1 MILGEFVGSA
11 NNRHS
16 HLPRTTKLRS
26 VAGRLKVMLEVTLGQ
41 KWIMAD
47 ATFGT
52 FFAEATEVFE
62 GGISGILIITDEQGN
77 IVDTFTGSA
86 AEFQAS
92 GEWRLFEE

>member
-1 MILGEFVGSA
+1 
-11 NNRHS
+11 
-16 HLPRTTKLRS
+16 
-26 VAGRLKVMLEVTLGQ
+26 MLEFTLGQ

-86 AEFQAS
+86 A
-92 GEWRLFEE
+92 